1 MIMNNFQRLLE
12 EEGRRMPAEDSEKI
26 LNNIWGALG
35 FIRMMGEV
43 VDIYVSRVGGVMIM
57 ATGGDMPA
65 MGPDTRQT
73 PSRHKDSPEFPRP
86 DQRQIKPGAPDDPDR
101 RA

>member
-12 EEGRRMPAEDSEKI
+12 EEGRRMPAEESEKI

-57 ATGGDMPA
+57 ATGADVPA
-65 MGPDTRQT
+65 MPVKTSPS
-73 PSRHKDSPEFPRP
+73 PSRRKDSPEFPRP
-86 DQRQIKPGAPDDPDR
+86 DQRSVKPGAPDDPDR
-101 RA
+101 GA

>member
-12 EEGRRMPAEDSEKI
+12 EEGRRMPAKDSEKI

-57 ATGGDMPA
+57 ATGADVPA
-65 MGPDTRQT
+65 MPLKPNPS

-86 DQRQIKPGAPDDPDR
+86 DQRSAKPGAPDDPDR
-101 RA
+101 GA